1 MSQENK
7 LLGGKTVVVTGAG
20 RGIGRSISLLMAKY
34 GANVVVNDLGG
45 SASGEGE
52 DIGPAQEVVNE
63 ITAAGG
69 KAVAHGGSVSSWD
82 DAHEMI
88 ETAVSNFGSVD
99 VIVNNAGILRDVIFH
114 KMTE

>member
-45 SASGEGE
+45 
-52 DIGPAQEVVNE
+52 
-63 ITAAGG
+63 
-69 KAVAHGGSVSSWD
+69 
-82 DAHEMI
+82 
-88 ETAVSNFGSVD
+88 
-99 VIVNNAGILRDVIFH
+99 
-114 KMTE
+114 